1 MSEKIIIDVKHLVKK
16 YGETTALRD
25 LSFSVKKGDVFGLLG
40 PNGAGKTTTVKIL
53 IGLLKP
59 TDGFVRVFDYD
70 PSETPIEVKKRIGY
84 VPEEVTL
91 YESLTVKEFLDFV
104 VSVRGCDKSVER
116 RINALLSAFDI
127 REYYELPI
135 SSLSQGTKQKVAII
149 AAMIHK
155 PPLLILDEP
164 LKGLDAR
171 TAKILKE
178 LLHLHVK
185 NGGTILFSTHI
196 MEIAESICT
205 RIGIIYNGEIV
216 AEGSV
221 SELRT
226 MIKDAGASLE
236 EIFLRVTKQEEEVEE
251 AIKEI
256 QEAFGG

>member
-1 MSEKIIIDVKHLVKK
+1 MSEEIVINVEHLAKN
-16 YGETTALRD
+16 YGDTVALRD
-25 LSFSVKKGDVFGLLG
+25 LSFTVRKGEVFGLLG

-59 TDGFVRVFDYD
+59 TAGFVRVFGYD
-70 PSETPIEVKKRIGY
+70 PVENPIEVKKRVGY

-104 VSVRGCDKSVER
+104 VSVRDCDVSVEK
-116 RINALLSAFDI
+116 RINALLEAFDV
-127 REYYELPI
+127 REYYEYPI

-149 AAMIHK
+149 AAMVHK
-155 PPLLILDEP
+155 PQLLILDEP

-178 LLHLHVK
+178 LLHLHVE

-205 RIGIIYNGEIV
+205 RIGIIYNGEVV

-221 SELRT
+221 SKLRSL
-226 MIKDAGASLE
+226 IKDAGATLE

-251 AIKEI
+251 AIKGI
-256 QEAFGG
+256 QEAFSE

>member
-1 MSEKIIIDVKHLVKK
+1 MIDVKHLVKK
-16 YGETTALRD
+16 YGDKVALKD
-25 LSFSVKKGDVFGLLG
+25 LSFTVNKGDIFGLLG

-59 TDGFVRVFDYD
+59 TDGYVSVFGYD

-91 YESLTVKEFLDFV
+91 YESLTVKDFLDFV
-104 VSVRGCDKSVER
+104 VSVRRCDSSVEK
-116 RINALLSAFDI
+116 RINALLNAFEI
-127 REYYELPI
+127 REYYEYPI
-135 SSLSQGTKQKVAII
+135 SALSQGTKQKVAIT

-178 LLHLHVK
+178 LLHFHVK

-205 RIGIIYNGEIV
+205 RIGIIYEGEIV

-226 MIKDAGASLE
+226 IIKDAGASLE
-236 EIFLRVTKQEEEVEE
+236 EIFLKVTKQEEEVEE

-256 QEAFGG
+256 EEAFDE